1 MKALPTIL
9 AILRATLEIRAA
21 AASRHTRVQ
30 AGASAVALLV
40 TSAIVAAI
48 TALAPGIIPGI
59 DAAAAIAATAAL
71 AVSPILSR
79 AVGTSVLSRRDTT
92 LSSPD
97 HPTAREQASALDR
110 LEETLRQAGVPIS
123 EEGPRI
129 IATRA
134 RDAVAWTAL
143 TRPTPI
149 EVARL
154 LGDEGYNVDGVVY
167 DLASGQDTGRRVRVA
182 PSMRKRY
189 DGQGGQ
195 GGQDGQAS

>member
-9 AILRATLEIRAA
+9 AILRATLEVRAA
-21 AASRHTRVQ
+21 ASSRHTRVQ
-30 AGASAVALLV
+30 AAASTVALLV
-40 TSAIVAAI
+40 ASAIVAAI
-48 TALAPGIIPGI
+48 MALAPGTIPGI

-71 AVSPILSR
+71 AISPILSR
-79 AVGTSVLSRRDTT
+79 AVGTSVLPRGVT

-97 HPTAREQASALDR
+97 PPTAREQANALDR
-110 LEETLRQAGVPIS
+110 LEETLRQAGAPIS
-123 EEGPRI
+123 EDGPRI
-129 IATRA
+129 IAVRA

-149 EVARL
+149 EVARM
-154 LGDEGYNVDGVVY
+154 LGDEGYDIQGIIY
-167 DLASGQDTGRRVRVA
+167 DLATGSDTGRRIRVA

-195 GGQDGQAS
+195 G